1 VPAATLASAA
11 TWAMHLQF
19 SGKSFQVAN
28 TMSISTD
35 SVYARL
41 SSAEDELKRLRLR
54 QMRWLAT
61 GLLIGVTVLYGVSV
75 VFARSSPAWPF
86 IGAFAEAAM
95 VGALADWFAVTAL
108 FRHPLGLSFI
118 PHTAIIPKNK
128 NRIADNLGDFV
139 QGEFFST
146 ERVTNV
152 IRAVDPAARA
162 AQWLADEK
170 NADLIGS
177 GAVKLL
183 SYGLT
188 LLDNAK
194 VRAFLRKTVADKFA
208 DIDLST
214 LAGQI
219 LQALTHDGRHQAVL
233 DQMLTATSKYLNDE
247 SIKHRVAEF
256 LADKIPLY
264 FKSWKDSTAN
274 YAIEKL
280 LDFLGR
286 LLDEVDRNADHP
298 LRAEFDRAVWRLI
311 ARLKDDPAFRDQ
323 IRAYQRQLAA
333 NEVLID
339 YIDGLW
345 RDFNAWLRADIAS
358 GQSAIRAR
366 LSGAVSAF
374 GAAFAGDAG
383 MQQVVNEQILLQV
396 PRLLDRFRPKLGVF
410 IASKMKEWKEHEVVE
425 KLELNIGRDLQF
437 IRLNGT
443 LVGGCVGL
451 AIHALTVWLH

>member
-1 VPAATLASAA
+1 MSARYP
-11 TWAMHLQF
+11 
-19 SGKSFQVAN
+19 
-28 TMSISTD
+28 D

-41 SSAEDELKRLRLR
+41 SGAEDEVKRMRLTH
-54 QMRWLAT
+54 MRWLAT
-61 GLLIGVTVLYGVSV
+61 GLLVGVTVLYAASV

-86 IGAFAEAAM
+86 VGAFAEAAM

-152 IRAVDPAARA
+152 IRTVDPAARV
-162 AQWLADEK
+162 AQWLADGK
-170 NADLIGS
+170 NAELIGS

-188 LLDNAK
+188 LFDNAE
-194 VRAFLRKTVADKFA
+194 VRAFFRKTVADKFA

-233 DQMLTATSKYLNDE
+233 DQMLTATSHYLNDE
-247 SIKHRVAEF
+247 SIKRRVAEF
-256 LADKIPLY
+256 LAQKIPLY
-264 FKSWKDSTAN
+264 FKSWKESTAN
-274 YAIEKL
+274 YAIDKL
-280 LDFLGR
+280 LDFLGSV
-286 LLDEVDRNADHP
+286 LAEVDRDAAHP

-311 ARLKDDPAFRDQ
+311 ARLKDDPAFREHV
-323 IRAYQRQLAA
+323 RAYQRQLAS
-333 NEVLID
+333 NQVLTE
-339 YIDGLW
+339 YVDGLW
-345 RDFNAWLRADIAS
+345 RDFNGWLRADIANP
-358 GQSAIRAR
+358 QSSIRVR
-366 LSGAVSAF
+366 LSGAVRAF
-374 GAAFAGDAG
+374 GAALAGDAG
-383 MQQVVNEQILLQV
+383 MRHVINEQILLHV
-396 PRLLDRFRPKLGVF
+396 PRVLDHVRPKLGVF
-410 IASKMKEWKEHEVVE
+410 ISSKMKEWKEHEVVE

-451 AIHALTVWLH
+451 AIHLLTVWLQ

>member
-1 VPAATLASAA
+1 
-11 TWAMHLQF
+11 
-19 SGKSFQVAN
+19 
-28 TMSISTD
+28 
-35 SVYARL
+35 
-41 SSAEDELKRLRLR
+41 
-54 QMRWLAT
+54 
-61 GLLIGVTVLYGVSV
+61 
-75 VFARSSPAWPF
+75 
-86 IGAFAEAAM
+86 M

-146 ERVTNV
+146 ERVTHV
-152 IRAVDPAARA
+152 IRTVDPAARVA
-162 AQWLADEK
+162 HWLADEK
-170 NADLIGS
+170 NADLVGS
-177 GAVKLL
+177 GVVKLL
-183 SYGLT
+183 AYGLT
-188 LLDNAK
+188 LLDTAE
-194 VRAFLRKTVADKFA
+194 VRAFLRRMVVDKFA

-233 DQMLTATSKYLNDE
+233 DQMLTAASRYLNDE
-247 SIKHRVAEF
+247 SIKRQVAEF
-256 LADKIPLY
+256 LAEKIPLY

-274 YAIEKL
+274 YAIDKL

-286 LLDEVDRNADHP
+286 LLAEIDRDADHP
-298 LRAEFDRAVWRLI
+298 VRAEFDRAVWRLI

-323 IRAYQRQLAA
+323 VRAHQRQLAS
-333 NEVLID
+333 NDVLTD
-339 YIDGLW
+339 YVDGLW
-345 RDFNAWLRADIAS
+345 RDVNAWLRADIAS
-358 GQSAIRAR
+358 ARSSIRAR

-374 GAAFAGDAG
+374 GAALAADAQ
-383 MQQVVNEQILLQV
+383 MRHVIDEQIVLHV
-396 PRLLDRFRPKLGVF
+396 PRLLDHVRPKLALF
-410 IASKMKEWKEHEVVE
+410 ISSKMKEWKEHEVVE

-451 AIHALTVWLH
+451 AIHVLTVWLR